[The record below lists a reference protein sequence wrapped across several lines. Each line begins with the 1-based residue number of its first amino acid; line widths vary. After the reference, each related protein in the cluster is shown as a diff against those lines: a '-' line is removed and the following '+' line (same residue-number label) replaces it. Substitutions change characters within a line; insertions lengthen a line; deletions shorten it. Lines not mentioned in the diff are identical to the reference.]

1 MTNLPASLHNQPI
14 TRLAIPGTHDSFAFR
29 FTTQAGPDLAPN
41 LRRLRLVAN
50 PIIRRWS
57 TTQNKNFTEQLN
69 IGIRYFDLRV
79 CPTTD
84 KGMMKKSLFTFTH
97 GLVGDSVRHSLEEI
111 NQFLDAHSHE
121 VVLLDFNH
129 FYDFNDQC
137 GHEQLIHLI
146 HEVFGTKLCT
156 TARTIEECTLSYLWD
171 HHQQVI
177 LLYEQHAD
185 QCSAYMDRVGHFFKV
200 CDSPW
205 PNTPRV
211 NDLFVFLDK
220 KVATTRRTTCI
231 NVVQG
236 QVTPDGAAIQSSP
249 LSSLWACAIETNQRL
264 IAWLALR
271 QRDPSQVN
279 GVNVV
284 ICDFADELFTN
295 AVIMLNYKGLP
306 DISVQPS

>member
-1 MTNLPASLHNQPI
+1 MAASCCARNTLHATHPKHQEWMKNLPASLHNQPI

-29 FTTQAGPDLAPN
+29 FTSQAGPDLAPN

-57 TTQNKNFTEQLN
+57 TTQNKNFTGIVHSLSKGSPFTIFSAIEQLN

-84 KGMMKKSLFTFTH
+84 KSQMKKSPFTFTH

-177 LLYEQHAD
+177 LLYEHHAD

-200 CDSPW
+200 
-205 PNTPRV
+205 N
-211 NDLFVFLDK
+211 
-220 KVATTRRTTCI
+220 TRRLPTRFRR
-231 NVVQG
+231 
-236 QVTPDGAAIQSSP
+236 QSS
-249 LSSLWACAIETNQRL
+249 SRVGVRL
-264 IAWLALR
+264 AMAEH
-271 QRDPSQVN
+271 PES
-279 GVNVV
+279 
-284 ICDFADELFTN
+284 E
-295 AVIMLNYKGLP
+295 
-306 DISVQPS
+306 